1 MRTPLIAL
9 GCAVAALGMAGP
21 AGADSLVYVRD
32 HNVWLSN
39 ADGSGQYEVTLD
51 GTAGSPYES
60 PSQADDGTIVAVRT
74 PPGGRPQLWRM
85 RQNGQLLN
93 APINTPAPGTGAI
106 DARVSPDGRLVAYWF
121 VTTVFDPTCVFC
133 VDVSSRALISHS
145 DSFTPP
151 DAVGTPNTGSLPSW
165 MSNDEILLSNGN
177 ATQWFYKLG
186 MTEGAEWFEDTDNC
200 GCGAPVGLTDGE
212 VSRDGTRLALVR
224 GDHQETIVVYQSSG
238 IPPPP
243 PATPTVP
250 VPKCEF
256 TGPTGKFLGPTWSQD
271 GQTLAW
277 QEDDGIWSDALT
289 DLSTCAGTPHLVVAG
304 ATEPDFGPAPV
315 NPGARPA
322 CGNPGNPAACA
333 PPPCTTCTPPP
344 CTSCG
349 GSTLATKLRSFLAAE
364 ARALG
369 KLRIRGLLKKR
380 KVKVAFAAPSAG
392 TLTLGAGVVGGRL
405 TFAAAGRKTAVLK
418 LTSKGAKRL
427 RHARRIR
434 LTLTARFAPRGG
446 TAVSATR
453 KLTLKR

>member
-39 ADGSGQYEVTLD
+39 ADGSGEYEVTLD

-133 VDVSSRALISHS
+133 VDIANQALISRS
-145 DSFTPP
+145 DAFTRP
-151 DAVGTPNTGSLPSW
+151 DDVGNPHTGSFPSW
-165 MSNDEILLSNGN
+165 MSNDTLLLSGG
-177 ATQWFYKLG
+177 ASQWYYKLG
-186 MTEGAEWFEDTDNC
+186 MPEGAEWWGDFDNC
-200 GCGAPVGLTDGE
+200 GACSPAPAVTLNDGE
-212 VSRDGTRLALVR
+212 VSRDGSRIAVVR
-224 GDHQETIVVYQSSG
+224 GDSQETIAVYATNG
-238 IPPPP
+238 LPTP
-243 PATPTVP
+243 PATPTAP
-250 VPKCEF
+250 TPKCKIF
-256 TGPTGKFLGPTWSQD
+256 GPTGKFVRPTWSQD

-277 QEDDGIWSDALT
+277 QENDGIWSDTIT
-289 DLSTCAGTPHLVVAG
+289 DLATCGSPHLVMAG
-304 ATEPDFGPAPV
+304 AAQPDFGPAPV

-322 CGNPGNPAACA
+322 CGNPGNPAACP

-446 TAVSATR
+446 ATVSATR